1 MHSTQQKLLALLR
14 DQGAI
19 PMKYREIG
27 RRIGEKY
34 PQTVKHHIESLKKD
48 GLIVEQNGIIKL
60 NKADTKNTQ
69 YLNLPFYGLANC
81 GVATCLAEDSA
92 QGFIKI
98 SRNVLPNKT
107 IKNIFLLRA
116 SGNSMNNA
124 EIGYQKQNIN
134 DGDFVVVDSSQKDP
148 IDQDYIV
155 SVIDG
160 SANIKKFRY
169 SPELKQVQLISEST
183 DEYMPIILHESDD
196 FYVIGKVIAV
206 IKNFNNP
213 NFQVP
218 SA

>member
-48 GLIVEQNGIIKL
+48 GLIVEQNGNIRL
-60 NKADTKNTQ
+60 NQTDTKHTQ

-81 GVATCLAEDSA
+81 GEATCLAEDRA

-98 SRNVLPNKT
+98 SRNVLPNKA

-124 EIGYQKQNIN
+124 EIGHLKQNIN

-148 IDQDYIV
+148 KDKDYIV

-169 SPELKQVQLISEST
+169 SAELNQVQLLSEST
-183 DEYMPIILHESDD
+183 DEYLPIILHASDD
-196 FYVIGKVIAV
+196 FCVIGKVIAV

-213 NFQVP
+213 HFQV
-218 SA
+218 SLA